1 MFGIV
6 LSLMLQEEGGGNRQ
20 YIELLSDAGKLL
32 TDIHHTETVAKN
44 HKNETETVNQSIS
57 TFNNSKRA
65 CKLSQSTSLQA
76 GVSPRWTPAPTDPPL
91 QSSPQRTGTFNI
103 SQEPAPRAAQ
113 LSQGKDLQ
121 EIEQVNK
128 PAGSL
133 LFFHSEWSK
142 ITDDKMLLSWIK
154 GSPNRLPQKKAL
166 LDYAKRIAQ
175 YGNYKHDS
183 HQYVSNILLRKKQDG
198 SERVILNLKS
208 LNKFIKTAHF
218 KMEDQKLMCFS
229 NEITLVLEFLTHHFK
244 LWASYGTL
252 NSYRSA
258 LDRILDPQIAQDY
271 RIKRFF
277 KGIYNLRSNCP
288 NTPIHGT
295 QNWSLIS

>member
-6 LSLMLQEEGGGNRQ
+6 LSLVLQEEGGGNRQ

-44 HKNETETVNQSIS
+44 HKNEVKQTLNEASVDDLLFGSNLGDKPKTSKNLEKSKTVNQNIS
-57 TFNNSKRA
+57 TINNSKRA
-65 CKLSQSTSLQA
+65 FKLSQSSSLQA

-154 GSPNRLPQKKAL
+154 GSPNRLPHKKAL
-166 LDYAKRIAQ
+166 LNYAKRIAQ

-183 HQYVSNILLRKKQDG
+183 HQYVSNIFLRKKQDG

-218 KMEDQKLMCFS
+218 KMEDQKLIQLPKYS
-229 NEITLVLEFLTHHFK
+229 DTWDPELVLDFLRGTPNGEISLETLTKK
-244 LWASYGTL
+244 LAVL
-252 NSYRSA
+252 LA
-258 LDRILDPQIAQDY
+258 LCT
-271 RIKRFF
+271 
-277 KGIYNLRSNCP
+277 G
-288 NTPIHGT
+288 
-295 QNWSLIS
+295 

>member
-1 MFGIV
+1 
-6 LSLMLQEEGGGNRQ
+6 
-20 YIELLSDAGKLL
+20 
-32 TDIHHTETVAKN
+32 
-44 HKNETETVNQSIS
+44 
-57 TFNNSKRA
+57 
-65 CKLSQSTSLQA
+65 
-76 GVSPRWTPAPTDPPL
+76 
-91 QSSPQRTGTFNI
+91 
-103 SQEPAPRAAQ
+103 
-113 LSQGKDLQ
+113 
-121 EIEQVNK
+121 
-128 PAGSL
+128 
-133 LFFHSEWSK
+133 
-142 ITDDKMLLSWIK
+142 MLLSWIK

-166 LDYAKRIAQ
+166 LNYAKRIAQ

-183 HQYVSNILLRKKQDG
+183 HQYVSNIFLRKKQDG

-244 LWASYGTL
+244 LGASYGTL
-252 NSYRSA
+252 NSCRSA
-258 LDRILDPQIAQDY
+258 LDQILDPQIAQDY